1 MSLFLRI
8 TALLAI
14 LVLGGALPAGA
25 DTYKD
30 LIGYT
35 GLAAELG
42 SATPTGAGVMVT
54 QAEATSPGS
63 NDYFPDIN
71 NSEFS
76 GKTITPKTI
85 PYSIS
90 GHATG
95 VGQYFYGNSTSIAPG
110 ITQIDVY
117 DANDWLGSGFLVT
130 STGFLPLASSSR
142 VANHSW
148 VGDYSDPTINSEV
161 LRRLDWVIDR
171 DEYIQV
177 VAMDNGSTNY
187 PLLGSSFN
195 AIAVG
200 RSDGNHA
207 IGSVAL
213 DSIYTNQRTRPDLV
227 APLDYTSDATPV
239 VAAGAALLVQTGH
252 EGGTTLSTDPLVKS
266 TTNRNGDTIYNAERS
281 EVVKAALMAGADRS
295 SISGYSAQTA
305 NGLDKRYGAGRLNIY
320 NSYHIIAAGE
330 QNSLEDGGSGNIG
343 RYGFD
348 YDPYFGGLSGSN
360 KTGSYYFH
368 ISSGTGTLTVS
379 LVWNL
384 KIDGGS
390 EGSFDGTA
398 TLYDLDLYLYE
409 INGAS
414 LVELAS
420 STSAVDNTENIY
432 LTNLPGSHD
441 YLLMVAM
448 GDGQADF
455 LWDYGLAWDISE
467 VPLPAAWLLFGS
479 GLLALGC
486 FRAGRRRRQ

>member
-1 MSLFLRI
+1 
-8 TALLAI
+8 
-14 LVLGGALPAGA
+14 
-25 DTYKD
+25 

-54 QAEATSPGS
+54 QAEATSP
-63 NDYFPDIN
+63 NNDDYFPVIT

-76 GKTITPKTI
+76 GKTITPKTN
-85 PYSIS
+85 PYSPS

-95 VGQYFYGNSTSIAPG
+95 VGQYFYGTSTSIAPG

-117 DANDWLGSGFLVT
+117 DANDWLGSGFLN
-130 STGFLPLASSSR
+130 TGFSSQPLVSSSR

-148 VGDYSDPTINSEV
+148 AGYYSDLATSSQV

-177 VAMDNGSTNY
+177 VAMNNGSTNY

-213 DSIYTNQRTRPDLV
+213 DSVYTDQRTRPDLV
-227 APLDYTSDATPV
+227 APFSYTSDAAPV
-239 VAAGAALLVQTGH
+239 VAASAALLVQTGQQ
-252 EGGTTLSTDPLVKS
+252 GGTTLSTDPLVKF

-295 SISGYSAQTA
+295 NSGYSAQTA
-305 NGLDKRYGAGRLNIY
+305 NGLDERYGAGQLNIY

-348 YDPYFGGLSGSN
+348 YDPYFGGLSDGSN
-360 KTGSYYFH
+360 NSNTTGSYKFH
-368 ISSGTGTLTVS
+368 ISSGTGTLTAS
-379 LVWNL
+379 PVWNL

-390 EGSFDGTA
+390 EGNFVDTA
-398 TLYDLDLYLYE
+398 TLYNLDLYLYE
-409 INGAS
+409 VNGAS
-414 LVELAS
+414 LVKLAS

-432 LTNLPGSHD
+432 MTNLAGNQD

-448 GDGQADF
+448 GVGQSDF

-486 FRAGRRRRQ
+486 FKVGRRRWHQ